1 MEDAYSKTL
10 VSFSKDSY
18 VHASPQHGHWEG
30 FGIEEIYD
38 FARGDAVSKHACVN
52 IELLTCDANSLEGC
66 IRGKH

>member
-38 FARGDAVSKHACVN
+38 FGN
-52 IELLTCDANSLEGC
+52 IEFNASVLCRNSLNLIGQLL
-66 IRGKH
+66 